1 MIIRRTKRFDALYR
15 HLPPDIQDRADKQ
28 LCLLLQNSQ
37 HPSLRLH
44 KMRGYTNQWEISISL
59 SYRIIFSREGDTYIL
74 EKIGT
79 HDILE
84 KP

>member
-15 HLPPDIQDRADKQ
+15 RLPPDIQDKADKQ
-28 LCLLLQNSQ
+28 LCLLLQNPQ

-44 KMRGYTNQWEISISL
+44 KMRGYTNRWEISISL